1 MKLTLIGFALQVIS
15 VRGKVV
21 LFKWFVFK
29 EQNWQNPSAMLY
41 FSVNIFLSIVWK
53 LVVNFKDFDFVEYSF
68 ITVFQNL
75 SGLLEVPL
83 NSLEIKF
90 FFGSLYFVFMKF
102 RFRLYETQCNC
113 FFDLRAL
120 RYSWSRMFIWRLI
133 SFDIQGYFFHFT
145 RLVTNGALLQRVAFL
160 GFF

>member
-1 MKLTLIGFALQVIS
+1 MKLTLVGLALQVIS
-15 VRGKVV
+15 VRRTVV
-21 LFKWFVFK
+21 LFKWFAAEEK
-29 EQNWQNPSAMLY
+29 NWQNPSAMLC
-41 FSVNIFLSIVWK
+41 FSVSILLSIVRK
-53 LVVNFKDFDFVEYSF
+53 VVVRFEDFDFVGLSF
-68 ITVFQNL
+68 LTVFQNL

-102 RFRLYETQCNC
+102 RFRFYETQCNC

-120 RYSWSRMFIWRLI
+120 RYSWSHMFIWRLI